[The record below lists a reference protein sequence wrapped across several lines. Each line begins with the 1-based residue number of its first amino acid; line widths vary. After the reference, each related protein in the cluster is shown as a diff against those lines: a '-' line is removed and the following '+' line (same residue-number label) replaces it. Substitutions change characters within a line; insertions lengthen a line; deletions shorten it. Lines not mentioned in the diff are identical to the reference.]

1 MAKPDTRR
9 TGRHHRLAA
18 HTATPRWQLRAR
30 PGRRVD
36 DHGQHLAG
44 AQRRR
49 HRFSQR
55 RNHRHTSGQLPAG
68 PTRAERPLGLGP
80 GHDGPGLRGRAA
92 LHRQRPG
99 HRGIGAR
106 LPCRRAKPGRLL
118 GRRSL
123 RDRARAARTA
133 RGRPNPAEPDT
144 SGHQAPIRRCPHRH
158 RHPRGDPERHRPQRH
173 RCKH

>member
-55 RNHRHTSGQLPAG
+55 RNHRHTSGRWASDLAMTALVFEAVQPYTGSDPAIAASVHG
-68 PTRAERPLGLGP
+68 YLAGAQDP
-80 GHDGPGLRGRAA
+80 DGSWAGDPYVPA
-92 LHRQRPG
+92 L
-99 HRGIGAR
+99 A
-106 LPCRRAKPGRLL
+106 RRARHAAGQTPLNPTQAGIRLQFV
-118 GRRSL
+118 
-123 RDRARAARTA
+123 DARTGIA
-133 RGRPNPAEPDT
+133 IPGVT
-144 SGHQAPIRRCPHRH
+144 LSGTGPSAIDASTDRSGQI
-158 RHPRGDPERHRPQRH
+158 
-173 RCKH
+173 